1 MRRSESVGALLVA
14 GALVAIVVSLAVS
27 IFTLKEI
34 VALKAEVSSFK
45 KEIADVKS
53 GLSRRIGRIEDL
65 IGPNSPIDKYIND
78 VSYVKGIL
86 SDLDNIKRIL
96 SEMPE
101 DPTSGYFRVLV
112 IGSEKVW
119 FEVGKGNKKY
129 FAQEL
134 FPGLSPERFYYFK
147 PPNVD
152 LDYIIPVPSDSYV
165 VVGKPGRVFL
175 IFFGVGVPGK
185 RPVKIVQ
192 LSEKRY
198 PSLQKS
204 FNLYIPGK

>member
-1 MRRSESVGALLVA
+1 MRRSESIGAVLTA
-14 GALVAIVVSLAVS
+14 GALVALVVSLTVAIFSYKEMMSLKVEVVS
-27 IFTLKEI
+27 L
-34 VALKAEVSSFK
+34 K
-45 KEIADVKS
+45 KELVNVKS
-53 GLSRRIGRIEDL
+53 SLSKRIGRVEDL

-112 IGSEKVW
+112 VGSEKVW
-119 FEVGKGNKKY
+119 FEVGKGSKKY
-129 FAQEL
+129 FAEEL

-152 LDYIIPVPSDSYV
+152 LDYIIPVSSDSYV

-192 LSEKRY
+192 LNERRY
-198 PSLQKS
+198 SSLQKS